1 VTARGALDAPWV
13 TRWLWVL
20 PLLAAVPAVFTGYV
34 LDDLQ
39 QQSMVRGTYD
49 AVQRGPGELYCF
61 SLGPG
66 QGIDPAILSWWDDPQ
81 SSLCFL
87 RPISSFSLW
96 LDHSFLWRWPVL
108 PHLHSIVWF
117 VALWCVWRAILL
129 RYLPVRIVNLALVFT
144 ALSGALAM
152 TTGWIASRH
161 ALVGGTLGMAGLFHC
176 LASRD
181 PINIRPGARIAREL
195 LGGFLIALGLLSS
208 EMVLGVF
215 AFLVSR
221 EWLTRDDRGA
231 LRRGAWPR
239 IVFYGVC
246 GLAYVSTH
254 ARLGYGAPKYPLY
267 LNASGDPLTF
277 LRAVPERLL
286 SLTGD
291 LVLGVPSDLWVYPNL
306 LWLLTLVCVFAAA
319 MFVIALL
326 RVWPLLQDPSLA
338 ALRWLGLGALLS
350 LAPALSGMAG
360 GRALTI
366 AAFPASALIATFLLS
381 GDSLLGAPGTRRRRV
396 GVLAQR
402 TLAAGAFIGNPAAH
416 FAWFFVLFTLDEVGE
431 KSLPDSQV
439 SCAPGADVYMVDASE
454 LGAVAWYARYWLKDK
469 LQARNYSQLTMS
481 PLGMERIRITR
492 TGPAQL
498 NLQSKGGP
506 LVGEMAIPP
515 GSGEVFHAGM
525 TRKLTGYSVHVKQ
538 VSERGPTEIELEFAR
553 PLDDPQLCV
562 FIQDDA
568 RLYQLKPPAIGSD
581 NVIEAVS
588 PFEILS
594 LSDTPDTAAD
604 SELATTHP

>member
-20 PLLAAVPAVFTGYV
+20 PLLAAGPAVFTGYV

-49 AVQRGPGELYCF
+49 ASTRGPDDLYCF

-108 PHLHSIVWF
+108 PHLHSILWF
-117 VALWCVWRAILL
+117 FALWCVWRSILL
-129 RYLPVRIVNLALVFT
+129 RYLPVRVANLALSLT

-161 ALVGGTLGMAGLFHC
+161 ALVGGTFGIAGLYHC
-176 LASRD
+176 LVSRD
-181 PINIRPGARIAREL
+181 PVNSRPGSRSAREL
-195 LGGFLIALGLLSS
+195 FGGCLIALGLLSS

-215 AFLVSR
+215 GFLVAR
-221 EWLTRDDRGA
+221 EWLTRDSQHA
-231 LRRGAWPR
+231 LRRGALGR
-239 IVFYGVC
+239 ILFYALC

-267 LNASGDPLTF
+267 LNASGDPWTF
-277 LRAVPERLL
+277 LRALPERLL
-286 SLTGD
+286 ALSGD
-291 LVLGVPSDLWVYPNL
+291 QVLGLPSDLWVYPSL
-306 LWLLTLVCVFAAA
+306 TWLLALVCAFGAA
-319 MFVIALL
+319 MFMIALL
-326 RVWPLLQDPSLA
+326 RLWPTLQDPALA
-338 ALRWLGLGALLS
+338 SLRWLGLGALLS

-366 AAFPASALIATFLLS
+366 AAFPINALIAAFLLS
-381 GDSLLGAPGTRRRRV
+381 GDSLLGPIRSRRRRLA
-396 GVLAQR
+396 VLARR
-402 TLAAGAFIGNPAAH
+402 TLAAGALIGNPGAH
-416 FAWFFVLFTLDEVGE
+416 FAWFFVLFTLDQVGE

-439 SCAPGADVYMVDASE
+439 WCAPHADVYMVDASQ
-454 LGAVAWYARYWLKDK
+454 LGAAAWYARYWLKDK
-469 LQARNYSQLTMS
+469 LQAEHYRQLTMS
-481 PLGMERIRITR
+481 PLEMERILITR
-492 TGPAQL
+492 TGTASL
-498 NLQSKGGP
+498 NMQAHGGP

-515 GSGEVFHAGM
+515 GSGEVFRAGM
-525 TRKLTGYSVHVKQ
+525 THKYADYSVHVKQ
-538 VSERGPTEIELEFAR
+538 VSERGPVELEFEFAR
-553 PLDDPQLCV
+553 SLDDPQLCL
-562 FIQDDA
+562 FIQDDG
-568 RLYQLKPPAIGSD
+568 RLYQLKAPAVGSN
-581 NVIEAVS
+581 NVIETVS
-588 PFEILS
+588 PFQILS
-594 LSDTPDTAAD
+594 QADTKGQTQYKRA
-604 SELATTHP
+604 HP

>member
-1 VTARGALDAPWV
+1 VTVRGALDAPWV

-20 PLLAAVPAVFTGYV
+20 PLVAALPAVFTGYV

-49 AVQRGPGELYCF
+49 SSTRGWDDLYCF
-61 SLGPG
+61 SLGPK
-66 QGIDPAILSWWDDPQ
+66 QGIDPGILSWWDDPG

-96 LDHSFLWRWPVL
+96 LDHTFLWRWPVL

-117 VALWCVWRAILL
+117 MALWCVWRAILL
-129 RYLPVRIVNLALVFT
+129 RYLPIRIVNLALLLT

-152 TTGWIASRH
+152 TVGWIASRH
-161 ALVGGTLGMAGLFHC
+161 ALVGGCLGIAGLHHC

-181 PINIRPGARIAREL
+181 PVNTRSAARSAREL

-215 AFLVSR
+215 GFLAAR
-221 EWLTRDDRGA
+221 EWLTRDGQNK
-231 LRRGAWPR
+231 LRRGALGR
-239 IVFYGVC
+239 IVFYGLC

-267 LNASGDPLTF
+267 LNASGDPWTF

-286 SLTGD
+286 ALSGD
-291 LVLGVPSDLWVYPNL
+291 QVLGLPSDLWVYPNL
-306 LWLLTLVCVFAAA
+306 LWILALVCAFGAA

-326 RVWPLLQDPSLA
+326 RLWPTLQDPSLS

-366 AAFPASALIATFLLS
+366 AAFPANALIAAFLLS
-381 GDSLLGAPGTRRRRV
+381 PDSLLGAAGSRRRRW
-396 GVLAQR
+396 GKLAQR
-402 TLAAGAFIGNPAAH
+402 TLAAGAFVGNPGAH
-416 FAWFFVLFTLDEVGE
+416 FAWFFVLFTLDQVGE

-439 SCAPGADVYMVDASE
+439 SCASQADVYMVDASQ
-454 LGAVAWYARYWLKDK
+454 LGATAWYARYWLKDK
-469 LQARNYSQLTMS
+469 LQADHYRQLTMS
-481 PLGMERIRITR
+481 PIGAERIRITR
-492 TGPAQL
+492 TGPARL
-498 NLQSKGGP
+498 NMQSTGGP
-506 LVGEMAIPP
+506 LVGDMAIPP
-515 GSGEVFHAGM
+515 GSGEVFRPGM
-525 TRKLTGYSVHVKQ
+525 TRKYEDYSVQVKQ
-538 VSERGPTEIELEFAR
+538 VSDAGPTEIEFEFAR
-553 PLDDPQLCV
+553 TLDDPRLCV

-568 RLYQLKPPAIGSD
+568 RLYQFKPPAVGSD

-588 PFEILS
+588 PFQIL
-594 LSDTPDTAAD
+594 AAN
-604 SELATTHP
+604 SP

>member
-1 VTARGALDAPWV
+1 MARGALDAPWV

-20 PLLAAVPAVFTGYV
+20 PLVAALPAIFTGYV

-49 AVQRGPGELYCF
+49 SVTRGPDDLYCF

-66 QGIDPAILSWWDDPQ
+66 RGIDPAILSWWDDPQ

-96 LDHSFLWRWPVL
+96 LDHTWLWRWPVL
-108 PHLHSIVWF
+108 PHLHSIAWF
-117 VALWCVWRAILL
+117 FALWCVWRAILL
-129 RYLPVRIVNLALVFT
+129 RYLPARIANLALLLS

-161 ALVGGTLGMAGLFHC
+161 ALVGGALGIAGLHQC

-181 PINIRPGARIAREL
+181 PVNTRTSARVAREL
-195 LGGFLIALGLLSS
+195 FGLALIGLGLLSS
-208 EMVLGVF
+208 EMVLGIF
-215 AFLVSR
+215 GFLVAR
-221 EWLTRDDRGA
+221 EWLTRDAQGA
-231 LRRGAWPR
+231 LRRGALAR
-239 IVFYGVC
+239 IIFYAVC

-267 LNASGDPLTF
+267 LNASGDPWTF
-277 LRAVPERLL
+277 LRALPGRLL
-286 SLTGD
+286 ALCGD
-291 LVLGVPSDLWVYPNL
+291 QVLGLPSDLWVYPNL
-306 LWLLTLVCVFAAA
+306 VWMLGVVCAFAAA

-326 RVWPLLQDPSLA
+326 RLWPALEDPSLS

-366 AAFPASALIATFLLS
+366 AAFPANALIAAFLLS
-381 GDSLLGAPGTRRRRV
+381 GESLLGVIRSRRRRW
-396 GVLAQR
+396 GVLARR
-402 TLAAGAFIGNPAAH
+402 TLAAGAFIGNPIAH
-416 FAWFFVLFTLDEVGE
+416 FAWFFVLYTLDEVGE
-431 KSLPDSQV
+431 RSLPDSQV
-439 SCAPGADVYMVDASE
+439 SCAANADVYMVDASQ

-469 LQARNYSQLTMS
+469 LGAEHYRQLTMS
-481 PLGMERIRITR
+481 PIGAERIRITR
-492 TGPAQL
+492 TGPSRL
-498 NLQSKGGP
+498 SMQSTGGP

-525 TRKLTGYSVHVKQ
+525 TRKYEDYSVHVKQ
-538 VSERGPTEIELEFAR
+538 VTPQGPTELDFEFAR
-553 PLDDPQLCV
+553 KLDDPRLCV

-568 RLYQLKPPAIGSD
+568 RLYQFKPPAVGSD

-588 PFEILS
+588 PFQI
-594 LSDTPDTAAD
+594 
-604 SELATTHP
+604 LATNSP

>member
-1 VTARGALDAPWV
+1 MRGALDAPWV
-13 TRWLWVL
+13 ARWLWVL
-20 PLLAAVPAVFTGYV
+20 PLMAAVPAIFTGYV

-49 AVQRGPGELYCF
+49 AATRGPDDLYCF

-66 QGIDPAILSWWDDPQ
+66 RGIDPAILSWWDDPQ

-117 VALWCVWRAILL
+117 VALWAVWRSILL
-129 RYLPVRIVNLALVFT
+129 RYLPARVAHLALFLT

-161 ALVGGTLGMAGLFHC
+161 ALVGGVFGIAGLDHL

-181 PINIRPGARIAREL
+181 PGGRRAREL
-195 LGGFLIALGLLSS
+195 LGWFLLALGLLSS

-215 AFLVSR
+215 GFLVAR
-221 EWLTRDDRGA
+221 EWLDRKRDSLIRIGVYA
-231 LRRGAWPR
+231 L
-239 IVFYGVC
+239 C
-246 GLAYVSTH
+246 GLAYVATH

-286 SLTGD
+286 ALSGD
-291 LVLGVPSDLWVYPNL
+291 FVLGLPSDLWVYPSL
-306 LWLLTLVCVFAAA
+306 FWLLTVVCAFGAVVFGLALVR
-319 MFVIALL
+319 LWPRL
-326 RVWPLLQDPSLA
+326 RGSELA
-338 ALRWLGLGALLS
+338 ALRWLGLGALIS
-350 LAPALSGMAG
+350 LAPTLSGMAG

-366 AAFPASALIATFLLS
+366 AAFPANALLAAFLLS
-381 GDSLLGAPGTRRRRV
+381 DLGGKLVR
-396 GVLAQR
+396 R
-402 TLAAGAFIGNPAAH
+402 TLVAGAFIGNPGAH
-416 FAWFFVLFTLDEVGE
+416 FAWFYVLYTLDQVGE

-439 SCAPGADVYMVDASE
+439 SCPPHSDVYMIDASE

-469 LQARNYSQLTMS
+469 LQAENYRQLTMS
-481 PLGMERIRITR
+481 PLGMERIRIAR
-492 TGPAQL
+492 TGPSQL
-498 NLQSKGGP
+498 SLQSSGGP
-506 LVGEMAIPP
+506 LVGEMAVPP
-515 GSGEVFHAGM
+515 GSDDVFSQGM
-525 TRKLTGYSVHVKQ
+525 TRRYDDYSVHVKQ
-538 VSERGPTEIELEFAR
+538 VSERGPVDVEFEFAR
-553 PLDDPQLCV
+553 ALSDPQLCL

-568 RLYQLKPPAIGSD
+568 HLYQLKPPAAGSD
-581 NVIEAVS
+581 NVIQAVS
-588 PFEILS
+588 PLQILS
-594 LSDTPDTAAD
+594 VAD
-604 SELATTHP
+604 DKREQ

>member
-20 PLLAAVPAVFTGYV
+20 PLLAALPAVFTGYV

-49 AVQRGPGELYCF
+49 SSPRAWDDLYCF
-61 SLGPG
+61 SPGPG

-96 LDHSFLWRWPVL
+96 LDHTYLWRWPVL

-117 VALWCVWRAILL
+117 LALWCVWRAILL
-129 RYLPVRIVNLALVFT
+129 RYLPVRIVNLALLLT

-161 ALVGGTLGMAGLFHC
+161 ALVGGVLGIAGLHHS

-181 PINIRPGARIAREL
+181 PVNSRTASRTGREL

-215 AFLVSR
+215 GFLVAR
-221 EWLTRDDRGA
+221 EWLTRDGQRQ
-231 LRRGAWPR
+231 LRRGALAR
-239 IVFYGVC
+239 IIVYALC
-246 GLAYVSTH
+246 GLAYVSAH
-254 ARLGYGAPKYPLY
+254 ARLGYGAPKYALY
-267 LNASGDPLTF
+267 LNASADPWTF
-277 LRAVPERLL
+277 LRSVPERLL
-286 SLTGD
+286 ALTGD
-291 LVLGVPSDLWVYPNL
+291 QVLGLPSDLWVYPNL
-306 LWLLTLVCVFAAA
+306 TVLLAVVCMFGAA
-319 MFVIALL
+319 MFSIALL
-326 RVWPLLQDPSLA
+326 RLWPALQDPELS

-366 AAFPASALIATFLLS
+366 AAFPVNALIAACLLS
-381 GDSLLGAPGTRRRRV
+381 GDSSLGAPGSRRRRW

-402 TLAAGAFIGNPAAH
+402 TLAAGAFVGNPGAH
-416 FAWFFVLFTLDEVGE
+416 FAWFFVLFTLDQVGE

-439 SCAPGADVYMVDASE
+439 SCAPNADVYMVDASQ

-469 LQARNYSQLTMS
+469 LHAQHYRQLTMS
-481 PLGMERIRITR
+481 PIGAERIRLTR
-492 TGPAQL
+492 TGPARL
-498 NLQSKGGP
+498 SMLSSGGP

-515 GSGEVFHAGM
+515 GSGEVFHVGM
-525 TRKLTGYSVHVKQ
+525 TRKYEDYSVHVKQ
-538 VSERGPTEIELEFAR
+538 VSAQGPTEIEFELAR
-553 PLDDPQLCV
+553 TLDDPQLCV

-568 RLYQLKPPAIGSD
+568 RLYQFKPPAVGSD

-588 PFEILS
+588 PFQI
-594 LSDTPDTAAD
+594 
-604 SELATTHP
+604 LATNSP

>member
-13 TRWLWVL
+13 TRWLWVV
-20 PLLAAVPAVFTGYV
+20 PLLAALPAVFTGYV

-49 AVQRGPGELYCF
+49 SSTRAWDDLYCF
-61 SLGPG
+61 SPGPG

-96 LDHSFLWRWPVL
+96 LDHTFLWRWPVL
-108 PHLHSIVWF
+108 PHLHSIAWF
-117 VALWCVWRAILL
+117 FALWCVWRAILL
-129 RYLPVRIVNLALVFT
+129 RYLPVRIVNLALLLT

-152 TTGWIASRH
+152 TVGWIASRH
-161 ALVGGTLGMAGLFHC
+161 ALVGGFFGIAGMYHC
-176 LASRD
+176 LVSRD
-181 PINIRPGARIAREL
+181 PVNSRTGARIAREL
-195 LGGFLIALGLLSS
+195 LGGVLIALGLLSS

-215 AFLVSR
+215 GFLVAR
-221 EWLTRDDRGA
+221 EWLTRDGQNRFRRGA
-231 LRRGAWPR
+231 LGR
-239 IVFYGVC
+239 IVFYALC

-254 ARLGYGAPKYPLY
+254 ARLGFGAPKYPLY
-267 LNASGDPLTF
+267 LNASGDPWTF
-277 LRAVPERLL
+277 LRALPERLL
-286 SLTGD
+286 ALSGD
-291 LVLGVPSDLWVYPNL
+291 QVLGLPSDLWVYPNL
-306 LWLLTLVCVFAAA
+306 LWILIVVCAYGAA

-326 RVWPLLQDPSLA
+326 RLWPTLQEPALS

-366 AAFPASALIATFLLS
+366 AAFPANALIATFLLS
-381 GDSLLGAPGTRRRRV
+381 GDSLLGTLGSRRRRW
-396 GVLAQR
+396 GMLARR
-402 TLAAGAFIGNPAAH
+402 TLAAGAFVGNPGAH
-416 FAWFFVLFTLDEVGE
+416 FAWFFVLFTLDQVGE

-439 SCAPGADVYMVDASE
+439 SCAPNADVYMVDASQ

-469 LQARNYSQLTMS
+469 LQAEHYRQLTMS
-481 PLGMERIRITR
+481 PIGAERIRITR
-492 TGPAQL
+492 TGPASL
-498 NLQSKGGP
+498 TMLSSGGP

-515 GSGEVFHAGM
+515 GSGEVFRAGM
-525 TRKLTGYSVHVKQ
+525 TRKHADYSVHVKQ
-538 VSERGPTEIELEFAR
+538 VSAAGPTEIEFEFAR
-553 PLDDPQLCV
+553 TLDDPKLCV

-568 RLYQLKPPAIGSD
+568 RLYQFKPPAVGSD

-588 PFEILS
+588 PFQI
-594 LSDTPDTAAD
+594 
-604 SELATTHP
+604 LATNSP